1 MIKSSKVAGAVF
13 CTAGVIA
20 MAVGIHPVWGMASML
35 LGGASYLV
43 ALIVQEDHETRDFL

>member
-1 MIKSSKVAGAVF
+1 MLKSSKVIGGVF

-20 MAVGIHPVWGMASML
+20 MAVGVHPIWGMASMF

-43 ALIVQEDHETRDFL
+43 ALIIQEDHETRDFL